1 MGASIM
7 KTPTEKPGFV
17 RDENGFI
24 MPTVENFYKYC
35 GERKLMGVKCKG
47 CGEILWPPPAYA
59 RNVSLTKLSGR
70 NSRVRESF

>member
-1 MGASIM
+1 M
-7 KTPTEKPGFV
+7 KTPTEEPDFV

-47 CGEILWPPPAYA
+47 CG
-59 RNVSLTKLSGR
+59 RNPLAP
-70 NSRVRESF
+70 SRHMPEMFLLQS